1 MQNPNYIITIC
12 SLIFLGGVFLHEVNV
27 TNFYPKCSQNI
38 LVYAFLS
45 TPPQDCEQ
53 LTDLVKEISD
63 VLRTRLGIGREMA
76 LVTAHR

>member
-1 MQNPNYIITIC
+1 M
-12 SLIFLGGVFLHEVNV
+12 
-27 TNFYPKCSQNI
+27 I